1 MSPLSAFNNLFSLRA
16 GSKLS
21 YLLHITAD
29 GLQGADNS
37 MLYGAEAFA
46 SLESG
51 RAFDDDNI
59 APAQLA
65 DRTKSNPSTSIFAVP
80 SASTPINALY
90 TPVSRPALHRSST
103 SSTSTTSSS
112 LGSPSSL
119 FSANDAASSV
129 SSASSIGDDTFLDKY
144 NNECSEI
151 LEPTRVLIPDANGE
165 VDPFYDSDEEEDDGE
180 YMSQDQM
187 YREHLQ
193 ELDARRARAQVEE
206 QEKVAAATAAR
217 FAVLQDDINLL
228 FETEDFDPDAAS
240 VTDGRIS
247 SLALTLNSGAKNQ
260 VKKPLPPFVAL
271 ARTPAPT
278 PVGRRTVSLAKDEVY
293 LFYDSEEEDENF
305 NMDVA
310 YVEHLGELERRR
322 RFGCDQPAS
331 GKTTI
336 VTIPT
341 TPPETRV
348 KQTKSLPLDLDSLGP
363 GSSGHVVSDSTFAHL
378 AGIFASI
385 GSLLQH

>member
-51 RAFDDDNI
+51 RAFDDNNI

-80 SASTPINALY
+80 SASTPINPLY
-90 TPVSRPALHRSST
+90 TPASRPALHRSST
-103 SSTSTTSSS
+103 SSTGTTSSS

-144 NNECSEI
+144 NNECSEA
-151 LEPTRVLIPDANGE
+151 LEYARVLIPDANGE
-165 VDPFYDSDEEEDDGE
+165 VVPFYDSDEEEDDGE

-193 ELDARRARAQVEE
+193 ELDARRARAQIEE
-206 QEKVAAATAAR
+206 QEKLAATTAAR

-228 FETEDFDPDAAS
+228 FETEDFDSDAAS
-240 VTDGRIS
+240 VTDGHIS
-247 SLALTLNSGAKNQ
+247 SLAMPIHCSVKNQ
-260 VKKPLPPFVAL
+260 VKNPLLPSVAP
-271 ARTPAPT
+271 ARTPVPT
-278 PVGRRTVSLAKDEVY
+278 PVGRRTVSLANDEVY

-305 NMDVA
+305 NMDIA
-310 YVEHLGELERRR
+310 YMEHLGELERRR

-331 GKTTI
+331 GKTT
-336 VTIPT
+336 VVSIPT
-341 TPPETRV
+341 TTPGARV
-348 KQTKSLPLDLDSLGP
+348 KQTNSFPLDLCSLAP
-363 GSSGHVVSDSTFAHL
+363 GRSGHLVSDSTLAHL